1 MNNKLNT
8 WGWTLTQWKLW
19 FERDNHQLFSKFW
32 CFVERINHQSDD
44 HQGRARDN
52 HRWYPPFSP
61 NVRDSPSWALRRLTV
76 RLRAQPLADL
86 AVEHVA
92 KAERVGHARS
102 SPWDFRGSQTLGI
115 QLHQTSESTQT
126 WGTCR
131 ATNVFSRQWKSIHE
145 HGHVNY
151 EHEMSRLSMSTL
163 GIKPGLDD
171 EHEPMSNIIGSL
183 NVKFLLRYVCVCVT
197 YQEWGMAILIFMWI
211 LKHATI

>member
-1 MNNKLNT
+1 M
-8 WGWTLTQWKLW
+8 
-19 FERDNHQLFSKFW
+19 
-32 CFVERINHQSDD
+32 
-44 HQGRARDN
+44 
-52 HRWYPPFSP
+52 
-61 NVRDSPSWALRRLTV
+61 
-76 RLRAQPLADL
+76 
-86 AVEHVA
+86 A

-115 QLHQTSESTQT
+115 QQMHQRRNQHKHGEHV
-126 WGTCR
+126 GPL
-131 ATNVFSRQWKSIHE
+131 VFSRQWKSIHE

-183 NVKFLLRYVCVCVT
+183 HVIFFTQVCVCVT

-211 LKHATI
+211 LKHATIQKGPGNIHIKL